1 MTSTR
6 RSGAPASVLA
16 PQEVVERTLA
26 AGSHLHGCAVLVHET
41 SEAVLRWANSTMTTN
56 GHTTS
61 GRVTVIAFVVV
72 EGGTAAGVVSSSAAV
87 THVGQLEDLVR
98 AAEAAARDA
107 GPARDAMP
115 LVEPDGDDPGWGDPG
130 AETSIGVFGSF
141 AEGLSEVLA
150 GPHRQYGFASHEIT
164 TVWLGSSTGVRRR
177 WVQPTGSVELNA
189 KTPDLAGSAWTGVST
204 ADFRDVEVV
213 ALAAEAARRLEWG
226 KRRVSLPAGRYE
238 TLLPPSAVS
247 DLLIY
252 LAWSM
257 EGRPAQEGRSALAGP
272 DGLRVGERL
281 TDLPLT
287 MASDPAAPGLE
298 YGPFVTATRSGEGVS
313 VFDNGAPTRR
323 AEWVDRGVLGELV
336 YSRAEAAEFGTTF
349 TPSGHNLVLTGG
361 SQASISDMVARTER
375 GVLLTCLWY
384 IREVDPT
391 TLLLTGLTRDGV
403 YLVEGGEVVGEVDH
417 NFRFNYSPLD
427 VLRRTTE
434 VGATEQTLPRE
445 WKDWF
450 TRVAMPPVRVP
461 EFNMSSVSLGR

>member
-1 MTSTR
+1 MIPTR
-6 RSGAPASVLA
+6 PSGVTASVLA
-16 PQEVVERTLA
+16 PQEVVERALA
-26 AGSHLHGCAVLVHET
+26 AGAHLPGCAVLVQET

-61 GRVTVIAFVVV
+61 GQVTVIAFVAV

-87 THVGQLEDLVR
+87 TDAAQLEELVR
-98 AAEAAARDA
+98 GAEAAARDA
-107 GPARDAMP
+107 GAARDAMP
-115 LVEPDGDDPGWGDPG
+115 LVEPNSHDPAWDEPA

-141 AEGLSEVLA
+141 VEGLSEVLA
-150 GPHRQYGFASHEIT
+150 GPLRQYGFASHELT
-164 TVWLGSSTGVRRR
+164 TIWLGTSTGVRRR

-189 KTPDLAGSAWTGVST
+189 KTPDLTGSAWTGAST
-204 ADFRDVEVV
+204 ADFTDVDVV
-213 ALAAEAARRLEWG
+213 DLAAAAARRLEWG
-226 KRRVSLPAGRYE
+226 KRRVTLTAGRYE

-247 DLLIY
+247 DLMIY

-272 DGLRVGERL
+272 DGPRVGERL

-287 MASDPAAPGLE
+287 LFSDPVSPGLE
-298 YGPFVTATRSGEGVS
+298 YEPFLTATRSGEGIS

-323 AEWVDRGVLGELV
+323 VDWVDRGAIRELS

-349 TPSGHNLVLTGG
+349 TPAGGNLLLHGG
-361 SQASISDMVARTER
+361 SEASITDMVGRTGR
-375 GVLLTCLWY
+375 GLLLTCLWY

-403 YLVEGGEVVGEVDH
+403 YLVEDGEVVGEVDH

-427 VLRRTTE
+427 VLRRTSE
-434 VGATEQTLPRE
+434 VGATERTLPRE

-450 TRVAMPPVRVP
+450 TRAAMPPVRVP

>member
-1 MTSTR
+1 M
-6 RSGAPASVLA
+6 
-16 PQEVVERTLA
+16 
-26 AGSHLHGCAVLVHET
+26 
-41 SEAVLRWANSTMTTN
+41 
-56 GHTTS
+56 
-61 GRVTVIAFVVV
+61 
-72 EGGTAAGVVSSSAAV
+72 
-87 THVGQLEDLVR
+87 
-98 AAEAAARDA
+98 
-107 GPARDAMP
+107 
-115 LVEPDGDDPGWGDPG
+115 
-130 AETSIGVFGSF
+130 
-141 AEGLSEVLA
+141 
-150 GPHRQYGFASHEIT
+150 
-164 TVWLGSSTGVRRR
+164 
-177 WVQPTGSVELNA
+177 
-189 KTPDLAGSAWTGVST
+189 
-204 ADFRDVEVV
+204 
-213 ALAAEAARRLEWG
+213 
-226 KRRVSLPAGRYE
+226 
-238 TLLPPSAVS
+238 PPSAVS

-313 VFDNGAPTRR
+313 VFDNGVPTRR